1 MNANN
6 VLSLSKSA
14 QEASSRHAVVMDK
27 AWGDKWSDTTH
38 RKYRTIAV
46 TTQKEMLSTR
56 AALDGLKVKIKSMR
70 KY

>member
-1 MNANN
+1 MRTNN
-6 VLSLSKSA
+6 VLSLASA
-14 QEASSRHAVVMDK
+14 ANAASSRHAVVMDK

-56 AALDGLKVKIKSMR
+56 AALDGLKAKIKKMR
-70 KY
+70 KF